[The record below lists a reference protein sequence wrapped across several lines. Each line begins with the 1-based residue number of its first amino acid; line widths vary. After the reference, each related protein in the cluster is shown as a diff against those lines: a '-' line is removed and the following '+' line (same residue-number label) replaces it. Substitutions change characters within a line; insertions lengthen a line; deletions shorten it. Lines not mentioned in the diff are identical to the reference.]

1 MNTSG
6 RLRKD
11 RSSASLDVHDSS
23 ANLRDSSS
31 AFSRRPAEC
40 VRVAGNLDA
49 MRTLIR
55 IPLLTSDP
63 ELRRQSAPC

>member
-40 VRVAGNLDA
+40 VRVTGELGRDENTDQ
-49 MRTLIR
+49 
-55 IPLLTSDP
+55 DP
-63 ELRRQSAPC
+63 AIDI